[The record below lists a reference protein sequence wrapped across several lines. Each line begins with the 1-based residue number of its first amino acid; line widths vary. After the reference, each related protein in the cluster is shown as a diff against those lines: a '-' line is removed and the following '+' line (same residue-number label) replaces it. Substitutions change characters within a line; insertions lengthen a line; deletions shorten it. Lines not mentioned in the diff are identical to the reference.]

1 MFGPRRLLPSI
12 SSLLALEAVD
22 RLGSAT
28 AAAEELS
35 LTHGAISRQIKVL
48 EGQVGVRLV
57 VRDGARLKTT
67 PAAHDYCQR
76 LRTILRDLSRST
88 LTLSANPAGGSLNL
102 AILPAFGVHWL
113 APRLKSFALA
123 HPEVT
128 VNLSTRL
135 RPFDLKAETLDAAL
149 HYGKRDWPGVRYL
162 ELAKERVLP
171 VCAPGLLDHPVRSA
185 AEFLTLPL
193 LHLETRTAAWAEWFA
208 GQGIEAPVPTGMLFD
223 QFATMAQAAVH
234 GMGVALL
241 PHYLAEVEIDL
252 GRLVSAF
259 GEPVPI
265 SGCYFLVW
273 PEQDPVPPQ
282 VDTFVS
288 WLRGTL

>member
-1 MFGPRRLLPSI
+1 MFGPRRFLPSI

-48 EGQVGVRLV
+48 EGQIGVILV
-57 VRDGARLKTT
+57 ERDGARLRTT
-67 PAAHDYCQR
+67 PAAHRYCER
-76 LRTILRDLSRST
+76 VRSALLDLSRST
-88 LTLSANPAGGSLNL
+88 MTLSTNPAGGSLNL

-135 RPFDLKAETLDAAL
+135 RPFDLPSEALDAAL
-149 HYGKRDWPGVRYL
+149 HYGERDWPGVRYL
-162 ELAKERVLP
+162 ELAPERVLP
-171 VCAPGLLDHPVRSA
+171 VCASGFLDRPLTSA
-185 AEFLTLPL
+185 ADLLGCPL
-193 LHLETRTAAWAEWFA
+193 LHLETRSQAWAEWFA
-208 GQGIEAPVPTGMLFD
+208 KHNLEAPRASGMIFD

-234 GMGVALL
+234 GMGIALL
-241 PHYLAEVEIDL
+241 PHYLAEAEIDL
-252 GRLVSAF
+252 GRLVAAF
-259 GEPVPI
+259 GEPTPV
-265 SGCYFLVW
+265 SGRYYLVW
-273 PEQDPVPPQ
+273 PDSEPVRPQ
-282 VDTFVS
+282 VETFVN
-288 WLRGTL
+288 WLRSNL